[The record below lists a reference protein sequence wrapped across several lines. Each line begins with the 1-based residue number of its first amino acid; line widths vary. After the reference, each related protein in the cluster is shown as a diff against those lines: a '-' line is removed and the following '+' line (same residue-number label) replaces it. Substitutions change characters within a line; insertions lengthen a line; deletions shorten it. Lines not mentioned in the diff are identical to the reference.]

1 LLAVPTSK
9 LSIHLATNKDPTEMH
24 PTQKLYLAFSLTA
37 LLSTAP
43 VMAADDAEAPAQDA
57 DTLIATV
64 NEAPYQLDI
73 FRAFY
78 NERLTQSRS
87 QNTPEFQEQ
96 VFNEFLNLIVA
107 AQEAEKRDLDENREV
122 KAAIE
127 LQRLMV
133 LSSAVLQEIGT
144 EAEITDAELE
154 DAYEELKERAKRTEY
169 KARHILVDEQ
179 AKAEELIAKLD
190 EAKGKGFEDLA
201 KENSLGPTADK
212 GGDLGWFDARQM
224 VKPFSD
230 AVAKLEPGS
239 YTDKPVQTQFGWHVI
254 LLEETRDAEPPTME
268 EAKPTLEAAIRR
280 QKISEALAELRTAA
294 KIELNTDVVKLKD
307 DEAEDE

>member
-1 LLAVPTSK
+1 MRK
-9 LSIHLATNKDPTEMH
+9 LSLA
-24 PTQKLYLAFSLTA
+24 LSLTA
-37 LLSTAP
+37 LLSAP
-43 VMAADDAEAPAQDA
+43 PMLVAEEAEAPAQDA
-57 DTLIATV
+57 NTLIATV
-64 NEAPYQLDI
+64 NEKPYQLDI

-107 AQEAEKRDLDENREV
+107 AQEAEKRDLGDNREV

-133 LSSAVLQEIGT
+133 LSSAVLQQIGA

-154 DAYEELKERAKRTEY
+154 EAYEQFKERAKRTEY
-169 KARHILVDEQ
+169 KARHILVDDK
-179 AKAEELIAKLD
+179 AKAEEIIVKLD
-190 EAKGKGFEDLA
+190 KADGKGFEDLA
-201 KENSLGPTADK
+201 KENSLGPTAEK

-230 AVAKLEPGS
+230 AVAKLEPGN

-254 LLEETRDAEPPTME
+254 LLEETRDAEPPSME
-268 EAKPTLEAAIRR
+268 EAKPTLEAALRR
-280 QKISEALAELRTAA
+280 QKIAEALADMRAAA
-294 KIELNTDVVKLKD
+294 KIELNTDVVKLKE
-307 DEAEDE
+307 DEAEEQ

>member
-1 LLAVPTSK
+1 MRK
-9 LSIHLATNKDPTEMH
+9 LSLA
-24 PTQKLYLAFSLTA
+24 LSLTA
-37 LLSTAP
+37 LLSAP
-43 VMAADDAEAPAQDA
+43 PMLVAEEAEAPAQDA
-57 DTLIATV
+57 NTLIATV
-64 NEAPYQLDI
+64 NEKPYQLDI

-107 AQEAEKRDLDENREV
+107 AQEAEKRDLGDNREV

-133 LSSAVLQEIGT
+133 LSSAVLQQIGA

-154 DAYEELKERAKRTEY
+154 EAYEQFKERAKRTEY
-169 KARHILVDEQ
+169 KARHILVDDK
-179 AKAEELIAKLD
+179 AKAEEIIVKLD
-190 EAKGKGFEDLA
+190 KADGKGFEDLA
-201 KENSLGPTADK
+201 KENSLGPTAEK

-254 LLEETRDAEPPTME
+254 LLEETRDAEPPSME
-268 EAKPTLEAAIRR
+268 EAKPTLEAALRR
-280 QKISEALAELRTAA
+280 QKIAEALADMRAAA
-294 KIELNTDVVKLKD
+294 KIELNTDVVKLKE
-307 DEAEDE
+307 DEAEEQ

>member
-1 LLAVPTSK
+1 MRK
-9 LSIHLATNKDPTEMH
+9 LSLA
-24 PTQKLYLAFSLTA
+24 LSLTA
-37 LLSTAP
+37 LLSAP
-43 VMAADDAEAPAQDA
+43 PMLVAEEAEAPAQDA
-57 DTLIATV
+57 NTLIATV
-64 NEAPYQLDI
+64 NEKPYQLDI

-107 AQEAEKRDLDENREV
+107 AQEAEKRDLGDNREV

-133 LSSAVLQEIGT
+133 LSSAVLQQIGA

-154 DAYEELKERAKRTEY
+154 EAYEQFKERAKRTEY
-169 KARHILVDEQ
+169 KARHILVDDK
-179 AKAEELIAKLD
+179 AKAEEIIVKLD
-190 EAKGKGFEDLA
+190 KADGKGFEDLA
-201 KENSLGPTADK
+201 KENSLGPTAEK

-254 LLEETRDAEPPTME
+254 LLEETRDAEPPSME
-268 EAKPTLEAAIRR
+268 EAKPTLEAALRR
-280 QKISEALAELRTAA
+280 QKIAEALADMRAAA
-294 KIELNTDVVKLKD
+294 KIELNTDVVKLK
-307 DEAEDE
+307 EDETEEQ

>member
-1 LLAVPTSK
+1 MRK
-9 LSIHLATNKDPTEMH
+9 LSLA
-24 PTQKLYLAFSLTA
+24 LSLTA
-37 LLSTAP
+37 LLSAP
-43 VMAADDAEAPAQDA
+43 PMLVAEEAEAPAQDA
-57 DTLIATV
+57 NTLIATV
-64 NEAPYQLDI
+64 NEKPYQLDI

-107 AQEAEKRDLDENREV
+107 AQEAEKRDLGDNREV

-133 LSSAVLQEIGT
+133 LSSAVLQQIGA

-154 DAYEELKERAKRTEY
+154 EAYEQFKERAKRTEY
-169 KARHILVDEQ
+169 KARHILVDDK
-179 AKAEELIAKLD
+179 AKAEEIIVKLD
-190 EAKGKGFEDLA
+190 KADGKGFEDLA
-201 KENSLGPTADK
+201 KENSLGPTAEK

-230 AVAKLEPGS
+230 AVAKLEPGN

-254 LLEETRDAEPPTME
+254 LLEETRDAEPPSME
-268 EAKPTLEAAIRR
+268 EAKPTLEAALRR

-294 KIELNTDVVKLKD
+294 KIELNTDVVKLKE
-307 DEAEDE
+307 DEAEGE

>member
-1 LLAVPTSK
+1 MRK
-9 LSIHLATNKDPTEMH
+9 LSLA
-24 PTQKLYLAFSLTA
+24 LSLTA
-37 LLSTAP
+37 LLSAP
-43 VMAADDAEAPAQDA
+43 PMLVAEEAEAPAQDA
-57 DTLIATV
+57 NTLIATV
-64 NEAPYQLDI
+64 NEKPYQLDI

-107 AQEAEKRDLDENREV
+107 AQEAEKRDLGDNREV

-133 LSSAVLQEIGT
+133 LSSAVLQQIGA

-154 DAYEELKERAKRTEY
+154 EAYEQFKERAKRTEY
-169 KARHILVDEQ
+169 KARHILVDDK
-179 AKAEELIAKLD
+179 AKAEEIIVKLD
-190 EAKGKGFEDLA
+190 KADGKGFEDLA
-201 KENSLGPTADK
+201 KENSLGPTAEK

-230 AVAKLEPGS
+230 AVAKLEPGN

-254 LLEETRDAEPPTME
+254 LLEETRDAEPPSME
-268 EAKPTLEAAIRR
+268 EAKPTLEAALRR
-280 QKISEALAELRTAA
+280 QKIAEALADMRAAA
-294 KIELNTDVVKLKD
+294 KIELNTDVVKLK
-307 DEAEDE
+307 EDETEEQ

>member
-1 LLAVPTSK
+1 MYSK
-9 LSIHLATNKDPTEMH
+9 
-24 PTQKLYLAFSLTA
+24 QKLYLAFSLTV
-37 LLSTAP
+37 LLSTAS
-43 VMAADDAEAPAQDA
+43 VLAADDADAPVQDA

-64 NEAPYQLDI
+64 NEKPYQLDI
-73 FRAFY
+73 FRAFF

-96 VFNEFLNLIVA
+96 IFNEFLNLIVA
-107 AQEAEKRDLDENREV
+107 AQEAEKRDLGDNREV

-133 LSSAVLQEIGT
+133 LSSAVLQQIGA

-154 DAYEELKERAKRTEY
+154 DAYEQFKERAKRTEY
-169 KARHILVDEQ
+169 KARHILVDDQ
-179 AKAEELIAKLD
+179 AKAEELIAQLD
-190 EAKGKGFEDLA
+190 KAEGKGFEELA
-201 KENSLGPTADK
+201 KKSSLGPTAEK

-239 YTDKPVQTQFGWHVI
+239 YTEKPVQTQFGWHVI
-254 LLEETRDAEPPTME
+254 LLEETRDAEPPSME
-268 EAKPTLEAAIRR
+268 EAKPTLEAALRR

-294 KIELNTDVVKLKD
+294 KIELNTDVVKLKE
-307 DEAEDE
+307 DEAEGE